1 MSKKVQQANQWTE
14 NDPRQK
20 AFLAA
25 YLDPKS
31 ETWSNALQSA
41 LRAGFAQEYAENIT
55 HLMPDWL
62 SEALG
67 DNILIQKALNNLNDF
82 LSTDDEKLQ
91 SIKADLTKFTLKGL
105 QKNKFSERSEVT
117 GKDGKDIIPE
127 TLTSEDKQALLGL
140 IGK

>member
-1 MSKKVQQANQWTE
+1 MSKKAQQANQWTE